1 MKFLKKNELKPNSRF
16 FGIIIALIVAIVVT
30 SHVSQA
36 GAALSLDNYVETVDI
51 SIQDGEAQPKGY
63 LVKQDTVSNVLSQ
76 LDYQLYGDDTIS
88 KGLQEIVQKG
98 DLLAITRVSRET
110 VVEKQEVASPVTYE
124 YSDSVAKGAVIQQ
137 GTPGEI
143 TNTYEVVYQNNIEVE
158 RTLVLAKKTVK
169 ETTTVISKGKKPI
182 TVSYLPSSQEF
193 AAGIKSFTGILT
205 YYGGDCAGCSGFAAS
220 GLSLSPTTGVN
231 YSNTALLQYQ
241 GGSYYCLAADPSIPF
256 GTIVKIENHNL
267 SLNSTIYG
275 IVVDRGGAITGTHFD
290 IFNGSESNPYFGG
303 GTSYNTKFTIVS
315 YGSGSRNFWR

>member
-1 MKFLKKNELKPNSRF
+1 MKFLKKNNLEPNSRF

-30 SHVSQA
+30 THVSQA

-51 SIQDGEAQPKGY
+51 SVQDGNAQPKGY
-63 LVKQDTVSNVLSQ
+63 LVKQDTVDNVLTQ
-76 LDYQLYGDDTIS
+76 LDYQLYGEDTVN
-88 KGLQEIVQKG
+88 KGLEEIVEKG
-98 DLLAITRVSRET
+98 DLLSITRVSRET
-110 VVEKQEVASPVTYE
+110 VVEKQEIASPVTYE
-124 YSDSVAKGAVIQQ
+124 YSDSVAKGGTIQQ

-143 TNTYEVVYQNNIEVE
+143 TNTYEVVYQNSKAVE
-158 RTLVLAKKTVK
+158 KTLILSKKTVK

-205 YYGGDCAGCSGFAAS
+205 YYGGDCAGCSGYAAS
-220 GLSLSPTTGVN
+220 GLSLSATTGVN

-290 IFNGSESNPYFGG
+290 IYYGSKANPYFTG